1 MGYIVREMY
10 VYFLM
15 RRRPPRSTRTDTLFP
30 DTTLFRSALGKER
43 GDLTQLRPDLVV
55 IGIDLSGGKVR
66 IKVTPVEVKCRPT
79 SRYGAGEAVEALAKA
94 KALSSLLSAMQPNE
108 GPPVLWAL
116 SFRSDK
122 RRGGKECDSTCK
134 SR

>member
-66 IKVTPVEVKCRPT
+66 IKVTPVEVKCRSEEHT
-79 SRYGAGEAVEALAKA
+79 SELQSLMRISYAVFCLKKKTSISTYSHTDASNTNTKNDAQYEQSCKPYL
-94 KALSSLLSAMQPNE
+94 PN
-108 GPPVLWAL
+108 
-116 SFRSDK
+116 
-122 RRGGKECDSTCK
+122 
-134 SR
+134 